1 MRSALPLL
9 MLLGSAIVPAL
20 AMTHARARAQH
31 GRAQQNSSDS
41 YLALVGGTIYPSAT
55 DSPIRNGVVLIHA
68 GKIVA
73 VGSQSVLKGVSNVE
87 RIDCSGMTVT
97 AGFWNSHVHFFER
110 KWANAAEIPAAELAR
125 QLEDFTTRW
134 GFTSVFDLSSL
145 WENTRRLRDRINS
158 GEVAGPRILST
169 GEALVA
175 KGTLPPEIV
184 MTLAGGMKVPLPEIA
199 TPEEATAA
207 TRKLLAEGVDAIKI
221 HNGRTQMPP
230 PPAPAFN
237 EEALRAAVAEAHGA
251 GKLAFVHPNTSAE
264 ILAAVRAG
272 VDVIGH
278 TTPFAGPWNDAV
290 LAAMMEHKVAL
301 TPTMTIWK
309 YFMRHDRAS
318 TQDKIVE
325 TETGQLRAWVKQ
337 GGTVLFGTDLGA
349 VDPDPSEEYALMA
362 QSGMSFR
369 QILASL
375 TTAPAERFGAAEK
388 LGRIAPGM
396 SADVVVLQGDPERD
410 LRALTAVRYTLRDGK
425 IVYRAR

>member
-1 MRSALPLL
+1 MRGALPLL
-9 MLLGSAIVPAL
+9 MLLGSAMLPL
-20 AMTHARARAQH
+20 AARGQGA
-31 GRAQQNSSDS
+31 NSSDS
-41 YLALVGGTIYPSAT
+41 YLALVGATIYANPSDA
-55 DSPIRNGVVLIHA
+55 PIRNGVVLIHS

-73 VGSQSVLKGVSNVE
+73 LGDSSVLRGITNIE

-110 KWANAAEIPAAELAR
+110 KWANAAEIPAAELTR

-145 WENTRRLRDRINS
+145 WENTRRIRERIDS

-175 KGTLPPEIV
+175 RGTLPPEIV
-184 MTLAGGMKVPLPEIA
+184 MTLSGAMKVTLPEIS
-199 TPEEATAA
+199 TPEEATSAA
-207 TRKLLAEGVDAIKI
+207 RKLLAEGVDAIKI

-230 PPAPAFN
+230 PATPAFN
-237 EEALRAAVAEAHGA
+237 EEAVRAAVLEAHAA
-251 GKLAFVHPNTSAE
+251 GKPAFVHPNTPAE

-272 VDVIGH
+272 VDVVGH
-278 TTPFAGPWNDAV
+278 TTPFAGPWNDAL
-290 LAAMMEHKVAL
+290 LAAVREHKVAL
-301 TPTMTIWK
+301 TPTLTIWK
-309 YFMRHDRAS
+309 YFMRHDRQS
-318 TQDKIVE
+318 TQHKIVE
-325 TETGQLRAWVKQ
+325 TETEQLRAWVKQ

-362 QSGMSFR
+362 QSGMTFR

-396 SADVVVLQGDPERD
+396 IADVVVVQGDPEQD
-410 LRALTAVRYTLRDGK
+410 LRALTAVRYTVRAGQ
-425 IVYRAR
+425 IIYRAR

>member
-1 MRSALPLL
+1 MRTALPVL
-9 MLLGSAIVPAL
+9 MLLGSAIVPL
-20 AMTHARARAQH
+20 AMAHAKTR
-31 GRAQQNSSDS
+31 GLQQSSDS
-41 YLALVGGTIYPSAT
+41 YLALVGGTIYPNPA
-55 DSPIRNGVVLIHA
+55 DPPIRDGVVLIRA

-73 VGSQSVLKGVSNVE
+73 VGDATVLKGLTEVK
-87 RIDCSGMTVT
+87 RINCSGMTVT
-97 AGFWNSHVHFFER
+97 AGFWNSHVHFAER
-110 KWANAAEIPAAELAR
+110 KWAKAAEIPATELER
-125 QLEDFTTRW
+125 QLEDFSTRW

-145 WENTRRLRDRINS
+145 WENTRTIRDHINS

-184 MTLAGGMKVPLPEIA
+184 ITLSGFMKVPLPEIA
-199 TPEEATAA
+199 TPEEASAA
-207 TRKLLAEGVDAIKI
+207 ARKLLAEGVDGIKV

-230 PPAPAFN
+230 PATPAFN
-237 EEALRAAVAEAHGA
+237 EEALRAAATEAHRA
-251 GKLAFVHPNTSAE
+251 GKPVFVHPNTSAE

-272 VDVIGH
+272 VDVVGH
-278 TTPFAGPWNDAV
+278 TTPFAGPWDDAV

-301 TPTMTIWK
+301 TPTLTIWK

-349 VDPDPSEEYALMA
+349 VDPDPSEEYGLMA

-375 TTAPAERFGAAEK
+375 TTAPAERFGDK
-388 LGRIAPGM
+388 DRLGRIAPGM
-396 SADVVVLQGDPERD
+396 IADVVVFAGDPERD
-410 LRALTAVRYTLRDGK
+410 LRALTAVRYTLREGRV
-425 IVYRAR
+425 IFPVRGRE